1 MNPKI
6 ADYHIITYPAVKEYF
21 CTAATLNEVVAT
33 LNEAFQLNLCEAPCT
48 ARTRSDLVSSRRD
61 SGWRKVFA
69 VVGGSHAGRLR
80 DVLYGREI
88 PVCDMTTSGWK
99 LNRKNVEEQ
108 VNLLTSL
115 NPAPDVLVVQAMDN
129 LSYYC
134 LQEDGTLTLPIRLED
149 GYQVT
154 GELRVATKEQNL
166 NTLKIL
172 KPLLTA
178 LPTVKVILV
187 TCLPRYTLEE
197 LGCCK

>member
-1 MNPKI
+1 MKPKI

-33 LNEAFQLNLCEAPCT
+33 LNEAFQLNLCETPCK

-80 DVLYGREI
+80 DVLYGTES

-115 NPAPDVLVVQAMDN
+115 NPAPNVLVVQAMDN

-149 GYQVT
+149 GYHVN

-172 KPLLTA
+172 
-178 LPTVKVILV
+178 
-187 TCLPRYTLEE
+187 
-197 LGCCK
+197 